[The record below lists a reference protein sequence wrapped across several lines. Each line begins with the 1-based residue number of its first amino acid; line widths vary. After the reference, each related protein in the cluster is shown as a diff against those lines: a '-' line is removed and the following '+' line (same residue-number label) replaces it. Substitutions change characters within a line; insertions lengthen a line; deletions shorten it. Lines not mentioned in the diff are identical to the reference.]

1 MKDVFQ
7 AIVQALAGGETIAV
21 LTVVRASGST
31 PRHQPANMLVRAD
44 GSCVGSIGGG
54 TMELQAIQD
63 ARAALAARKSR
74 LVEYHLTGKAPGN
87 VGLCGGTEQVFF
99 DVLTPSRQTGPVHNG

>member
-7 AIVQALAGGETIAV
+7 AIVHSLQNGEAVAL

-31 PRHQPANMLVRAD
+31 PRHSASNMMVRAD
-44 GSCVGSIGGG
+44 GSFLGTIGGG

-63 ARAALAARKSR
+63 ARVAIAEKRPR
-74 LVEYHLTGKAPGN
+74 LVDYNLTGKTPGN
-87 VGLCGGTEQVFF
+87 VGLCGGTEQVFI
-99 DVLTPSRQTGPVHNG
+99 DVLLPS